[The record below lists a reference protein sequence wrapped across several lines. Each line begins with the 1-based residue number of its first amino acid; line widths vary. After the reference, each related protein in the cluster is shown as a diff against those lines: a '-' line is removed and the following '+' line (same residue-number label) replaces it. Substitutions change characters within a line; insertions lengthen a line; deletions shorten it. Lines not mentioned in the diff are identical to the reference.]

1 MINKDAL
8 AGGLTGTIISF
19 SGVTIADVDHLMSI
33 VCAIVGLLITIVTA
47 IVIPLIKWHAKAKA
61 DGHIDADE
69 IEEATKIVTDG
80 IEQISSKVNTLTDKE
95 GNNKEND

>member
-8 AGGLTGTIISF
+8 MGGLTGTLISF

-33 VCAIVGLLITIVTA
+33 ICAIVGLLITIITA
-47 IVIPLIKWHAKAKA
+47 IVIPLVKWHAKAKA

-69 IEEATKIVTDG
+69 IEEATQIVSDG
-80 IEQISSKVNTLTDKE
+80 LNEISSKVNTLKDKE
-95 GNNKEND
+95 GNNESND

>member
-8 AGGLTGTIISF
+8 AGGLTGSLISF

-33 VCAIVGLLITIVTA
+33 ICAIVGLCITIVTA
-47 IVIPLIKWHAKAKA
+47 VIIPLIRWHNKAKA

-69 IEEATKIVTDG
+69 IEEATQIVSDG
-80 IEQISSKVNTLTDKE
+80 LEQISSKVNTLTDKE